1 MLSQSLDE
9 LDDDDLGEK
18 ERREEEELVQ
28 ANTFQNESMTADP
41 VSGHLMVRSD
51 MMGRSR
57 RKQETDYIFSHTV
70 PPVVPCHV
78 VVHREVIHT
87 QKKAFL
93 LLCRR
98 ACVFQSSHRLI
109 WCSIFLHT
117 LLEQTSVEID
127 KSVLPNRGTVAQ
139 GDAQRAQELS
149 VCEKALMMQNLN
161 SVLAFHHHCEVSWRK
176 KKHPKM
182 LLKLLGEMVP
192 LVA

>member
-1 MLSQSLDE
+1 MSLFLFSSIILFILSQSLDE

-87 QKKAFL
+87 QKRPFFFSAGGPVYFSPATGSYDVL
-93 LLCRR
+93 FFSTRY
-98 ACVFQSSHRLI
+98 SSRL
-109 WCSIFLHT
+109 
-117 LLEQTSVEID
+117 Q
-127 KSVLPNRGTVAQ
+127 
-139 GDAQRAQELS
+139 
-149 VCEKALMMQNLN
+149 
-161 SVLAFHHHCEVSWRK
+161 
-176 KKHPKM
+176 
-182 LLKLLGEMVP
+182 
-192 LVA
+192 